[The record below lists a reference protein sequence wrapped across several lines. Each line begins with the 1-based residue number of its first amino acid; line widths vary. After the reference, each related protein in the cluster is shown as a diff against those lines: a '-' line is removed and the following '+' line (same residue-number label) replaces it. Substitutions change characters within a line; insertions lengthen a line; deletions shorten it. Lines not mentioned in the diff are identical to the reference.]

1 MSRRYRGAW
10 GGGIDFPRVLPQDS
24 GVGLE
29 RSRPAF
35 PRRFAQALHFARSP
49 GRGCW
54 RNVMFPADPD
64 PGGGLEQPMPV
75 TVFGFPRSTYVKVV
89 RLILTEKGVD
99 YRFRDTEAEM
109 YLPVHLER
117 HPFGRVPALQH
128 DDFVLYETSAI
139 AAYIDEVF
147 DGPKLT
153 PQDPRKRA
161 RMNQWIGNL
170 NAYFYPEMIY
180 HVSHERL
187 VYPELGIPG
196 NDRIVQRAMPN
207 VIRALEVMEQEL
219 ADDRPFIVGDP
230 LTMADF
236 FLLPTLFAFG
246 LTPEGKKLMPQFPAI
261 ERWNARMAALP
272 SVIRFNASLPPRAPI
287 EHAREWVKFHRPAA

>member
-1 MSRRYRGAW
+1 
-10 GGGIDFPRVLPQDS
+10 
-24 GVGLE
+24 
-29 RSRPAF
+29 
-35 PRRFAQALHFARSP
+35 
-49 GRGCW
+49 
-54 RNVMFPADPD
+54 
-64 PGGGLEQPMPV
+64 MPV

-99 YRFRDTEAEM
+99 YRFHDTETEM
-109 YLPVHLER
+109 YLPVHLKR
-117 HPFGRVPALQH
+117 HPFGRVPVLQH

-139 AAYIDEVF
+139 AAYADEVF

-153 PQDPRKRA
+153 PQEPRKRA

-180 HVSHERL
+180 HISHERL

-196 NDRIVQRAMPN
+196 NDRIVQRAIPHA
-207 VIRALEVMEQEL
+207 IRALEVMEQEL
-219 ADDRPFIVGDP
+219 AGGRPFLVGDSI
-230 LTMADF
+230 TMADF

-246 LTPEGKKLMPQFPAI
+246 LTPEGKKLIPRFPAI
-261 ERWNARMAALP
+261 ERWNARMATWP
-272 SVIRFNASLPPRAPI
+272 SVARFNASLPPRAPI